1 MHNNI
6 SIVLVSPQKG
16 ENIGFVARSM
26 MNFGLSDLRIVTPRD
41 GWPNDNANITAVKAV
56 SILDNAKI
64 FDSFREAIKDLNYLY
79 VTTARNRSINQ
90 RAIDS
95 LELSEDINRKFE
107 SGIEKIGVVF
117 GPERSGVENDVLS
130 ICNTI
135 VHIPVNANFASL
147 NLGMAAGIICYE
159 VTKTFNRNVV
169 YKNNNTELA
178 SFGDISNLL
187 LRLDTMLQSSNFYQV
202 PEKRIIMLH
211 NLNSLISRIEL
222 LTKNEIN
229 TLIGIFRS
237 LYDHKA

>member
-6 SIVLVSPQKG
+6 AIVLVSPQKG

-26 MNFGLSDLRIVTPRD
+26 MNFGLSDLRLVTPRD
-41 GWPNDNANITAVKAV
+41 GWPNDSANVTAVKAV
-56 SILDNAKI
+56 SILEKARV
-64 FDSFREAIKDLNYLY
+64 FYSFRDAIKDLNYLY
-79 VTTARNRSINQ
+79 VTTARNRGINQ
-90 RAIDS
+90 KTIDS
-95 LELSEDINRKFE
+95 LELSDDINRKFE
-107 SGIEKIGVVF
+107 SGIGKIGVVF

-130 ICNTI
+130 LCNTV
-135 VHIPVNANFASL
+135 VHIPVSANFASL

-159 VTKTFNRNVV
+159 ITKSFNASVV
-169 YKNNNTELA
+169 SKKENTELA

-202 PEKRIIMLH
+202 PEKRTIMLH
-211 NLNSLISRIEL
+211 NLNSLVSRIEL

-237 LYDHKA
+237 LYSHKE